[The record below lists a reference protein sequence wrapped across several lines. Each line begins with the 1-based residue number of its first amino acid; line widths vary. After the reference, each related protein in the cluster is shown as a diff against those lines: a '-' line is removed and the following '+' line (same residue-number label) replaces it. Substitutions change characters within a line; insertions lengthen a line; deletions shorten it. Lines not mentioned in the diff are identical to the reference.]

1 MVYFPGTDYRAHT
14 SCMSEA
20 QKYQG
25 ALYKDN
31 KNKRAKTSETSTP
44 SAPKP
49 EAPKAEAP
57 KEMAHAAY
65 VEDVAEEYGQW
76 RDYEYDSG
84 DDKMSPANLPEAPT
98 PPLQDEVNVNVFDYL
113 VTNATPTASNVSLPR
128 MPVQL
133 SEDTQLV
140 RFDAEKNGMMHDI
153 DEKMQVDALVQYGT
167 GPVHVSSFHTPAPK
181 NDRKKKDSDKSD
193 PKKDKKRKRLHVDT
207 ADQSM
212 TDAPPILH
220 TGLTGGLNKLMRPV
234 FPSSPGYPGDHV
246 GESPASPL
254 KKSKQHKHSKRTE
267 GATIGNSLM
276 AMIVGTK
283 TKTKKRKHSTS
294 STSPKTKKS
303 GEHRHKLEGPKDQK
317 LLEYRP
323 GSKDGNDPHGA
334 MILYKPRAEQF
345 LGFIDK
351 GPESEKGISL
361 HKALKRYHRERSDSG
376 QSTLSKPSEEK
387 ELWRSLRLR
396 KNDRGEIVLFS
407 V

>member
-1 MVYFPGTDYRAHT
+1 
-14 SCMSEA
+14 MSEA

-31 KNKRAKTSETSTP
+31 KNKRAKTTETSTP

-49 EAPKAEAP
+49 DAP

-98 PPLQDEVNVNVFDYL
+98 PPLQEEVNVNVFDYL

-128 MPVQL
+128 MPAQL
-133 SEDTQLV
+133 SEETQLV
-140 RFDAEKNGMMHDI
+140 RFDAEKNGMMDDM

-167 GPVHVSSFHTPAPK
+167 GPVPVSSFHTPAPK
-181 NDRKKKDSDKSD
+181 GDRKKKDSDKSD
-193 PKKDKKRKRLHVDT
+193 QKKDKKRKRLHVDT
-207 ADQSM
+207 ADQNM

-220 TGLTGGLNKLMRPV
+220 SGLTGGLNKLMRPPV
-234 FPSSPGYPGDHV
+234 FPPSPDYSGDNV
-246 GESPASPL
+246 AETPTSPL

-267 GATIGNSLM
+267 GVTIGNSLM
-276 AMIVGTK
+276 AMIAGSK

-294 STSPKTKKS
+294 STSSKTKKTR
-303 GEHRHKLEGPKDQK
+303 EHRHKIEGPKDQK

-323 GSKDGNDPHGA
+323 GSKDGKDAGGA
-334 MILYKPRAEQF
+334 MVLYKPRAEQF
-345 LGFIDK
+345 LSFVDK